1 MKKLSLIALACLM
14 VLGLAQCKKNEP
26 TNNNTADNGN
36 RVSITLTLDK
46 GGQRVHPEEE
56 NGLANVVYD
65 NGDMVYVG
73 SNGKY
78 RGYLTYNGDSH
89 LFAGSISTAATEGQ
103 PLQFVFMGGQNFHA
117 NLTENITTEYL
128 FNISDQSNGIA
139 VISCAASNEN
149 FSATKLDYT
158 ATLRN
163 KCALVKFDLGK
174 VSADAAITLT
184 GVKTQA
190 TIGFD
195 GTVTNGTTTGDIV
208 TYGTGSTRYAVVLSD
223 QAAVTNGTIS
233 AEGYEGTFSI
243 PSAAYTNGFLT
254 DATMTL
260 TATSSVPTGAI
271 NGKFTINSNN
281 GQVYFS
287 QGNLQYIGSAATPYW
302 KFANHQW
309 DYLGDG
315 QGVGVATANYDLF
328 GWGTSGYD
336 HGAACYQPWSWDNNS
351 FKYYAYGE
359 YNKDLFNESGKADWG
374 YNAISNGGGEEHKWR
389 TLSRPEWVY
398 ILDTRATSTGIRYA
412 KAKVNDVNGVILLP
426 DDWSSETYTLNSTNV
441 KDASFSSNTIS
452 ASQWNT
458 LEQAGAVFLPAAG
471 KRKFTDHTSF
481 HDVGSKG
488 YYWSASHEDKY
499 GAKCMYFEE
508 SNLQS
513 YVIYERCHGQS
524 VRLVRPVEN

>member
-1 MKKLSLIALACLM
+1 MKKLSFIVMACLM
-14 VLGLAQCKKNEP
+14 VLGLTQCKKNEP
-26 TNNNTADNGN
+26 SANNTADNGN

-65 NGDMVYVG
+65 NGDVVYVG
-73 SNGKY
+73 SGGKY
-78 RGYLTYNGDSH
+78 MGCLTYNGSM
-89 LFAGSISTAATEGQ
+89 FTGSINAEAIQGA
-103 PLQFVFMGGQNFHA
+103 PLQFIFMGGQTIDG
-117 NLTENITTEYL
+117 LTENSSTECV
-128 FNISDQSNGIA
+128 FNIGNQSNGLA
-139 VISCAASNEN
+139 VISCAPSNED
-149 FSATKLDYT
+149 FSLTKLDYT
-158 ATLRN
+158 AYLRN
-163 KCALVKFDLGK
+163 QCALVKFDLGS
-174 VSADAAITLT
+174 VSTDAAITVAGL
-184 GVKTQA
+184 KTEA
-190 TIGFD
+190 TIGFG
-195 GTVTNGTTTGDIV
+195 GTVTNGTTTGNIV
-208 TYGTGSTRYAVVLSD
+208 PYGTGSTRYAVVLSD
-223 QAAVTNGTIS
+223 QSAVTNGTIS
-233 AEGYEGTFSI
+233 CSGCTSTFSI
-243 PSAAYTNGFLT
+243 PTAAYTNAFLT

-281 GQVYFS
+281 DQVYFS

-315 QGVGVATANYDLF
+315 QGAGVATADYDLF
-328 GWGTSGYD
+328 GWGTSGYN
-336 HGAACYQPWSWDNNS
+336 HGATCYQPWSCDNNS
-351 FKYYAYGE
+351 FKYYAYGGT
-359 YNKDLFNESGKADWG
+359 NKDLFNESGKADWG

-398 ILDTRATSTGIRYA
+398 ILETRATSTGIRYA

-426 DDWSSETYTLNSTNV
+426 DDWSSDTYSLSNTNSSG
-441 KDASFSSNTIS
+441 ASFSSNTIL

-471 KRKFTDHTSF
+471 KRKFTDSHTSF

-488 YYWSASHEDKY
+488 YYWSASHEDQY
-499 GAKCMYFEE
+499 GAKCMSFEE

-513 YVIYERCHGQS
+513 YVKYERRNGQS